1 MSTDTPSPA
10 DQLLIEH
17 AFRHGFTVTVKM
29 LEVWRSRRLLPG
41 NISGGGLGR
50 GKGSTSRPAPESF
63 ALVLG
68 LAGHGG
74 RGKRPHDVALLLFGE
89 GLPVPEQTLRAA
101 FTAAV
106 NTLTV
111 PGDGA
116 PDTDPEERLDALAD
130 HIADAGLTV
139 TLVPA
144 RARRI
149 DEGIARLVRAAGH
162 AWPPAELAAFD
173 ANPGTPTATPKDAA
187 LAAAAAAITGTM
199 SLEDIGDLLRAM
211 NPTAEANPIASLV
224 ETTRK
229 DAPEFA
235 DAVLTDD
242 NQLALGPVR
251 DAREHLRDLA
261 ATAPLRDLAR
271 AWKSAESVRQW
282 ALDLCGRVE
291 DELTAGQ
298 LGEAAL
304 EWMNGRYAMAG
315 LAVLATLKER
325 HWPPAQHALD
335 TLVLLYQLGEYRRL
349 DRLVP
354 GCQWH
359 LLATEGLLPP
369 PTCELLQDLISR
381 SVPGAGTGAMSDRP
395 RSVEGEGP
403 D

>member
-10 DQLLIEH
+10 DQLLIDH
-17 AFRHGFTVTVKM
+17 AFRHGFTVTAKM
-29 LEVWRSRRLLPG
+29 LEVWRSRRLLLG

-63 ALVLG
+63 DLVLG
-68 LAGHGG
+68 LARHGG
-74 RGKRPHDVALLLFGE
+74 RGKRPNDVALLLFGE
-89 GLPVPEQTLRAA
+89 GLLVPEPTVRAA

-106 NTLTV
+106 DTLTV
-111 PGDGA
+111 RGDDEVDA
-116 PDTDPEERLDALAD
+116 DTEDRLDAFAD
-130 HIADAGLTV
+130 HIAETGSTV

-162 AWPPAELAAFD
+162 TWPPAELAALD
-173 ANPGTPTATPKDAA
+173 ANPGTPTTTPKDAA
-187 LAAAAAAITGTM
+187 LAAAAAAINGTM
-199 SLEDIGDLLRAM
+199 SLEDIGGLLRAM
-211 NPTAEANPIASLV
+211 NPTATANPIASLV

-229 DAPEFA
+229 DVPAFA
-235 DAVLTDD
+235 DVILTDD

-251 DAREHLRDLA
+251 DARDHLRDLA
-261 ATAPLRDLAR
+261 ATAPLQDLAQ
-271 AWKSAESVRQW
+271 AWKTAEDVRQW

-291 DELTAGQ
+291 EELAAGQ
-298 LGEAAL
+298 LGEAAV

-315 LAVLATLKER
+315 LAVLSTLKER
-325 HWPPAQHALD
+325 DWPPTEHALD

-359 LLATEGLLPP
+359 LLATDGLLPP
-369 PTCELLQDLISR
+369 PIRELLQDLINR
-381 SVPGAGTGAMSDRP
+381 NAPGAGAGVDVRP
-395 RSVEGEGP
+395 AS
-403 D
+403 

>member
-10 DQLLIEH
+10 DQLMIDH
-17 AFRHGFTVTVKM
+17 AFRHGFTVTTKM

-68 LAGHGG
+68 LARHGG

-89 GLPVPEQTLRAA
+89 GLPVPEQTVRAA
-101 FTAAV
+101 FAAAV

-111 PGDGA
+111 PGDDER
-116 PDTDPEERLDALAD
+116 DTNPEERLDALAE
-130 HIADAGLTV
+130 HIADAGPTV

-162 AWPPAELAAFD
+162 IWPPAELAALD
-173 ANPGTPTATPKDAA
+173 ANPGTPTATPRDAA
-187 LAAAAAAITGTM
+187 LAAAAAITGTM
-199 SLEDIGDLLRAM
+199 SLEDIADLLRAM
-211 NPTAEANPIASLV
+211 NPTAVANPIASLV

-229 DAPEFA
+229 NVPEFA

-251 DAREHLRDLA
+251 DARDRLHHLA
-261 ATAPLRDLAR
+261 ATAPLQDLAR
-271 AWKSAESVRQW
+271 AWKTAEGVRQW

-291 DELTAGQ
+291 EELAASQ
-298 LGEAAL
+298 LGEAAV

-315 LAVLATLKER
+315 LAVLSTLKER
-325 HWPPAQHALD
+325 DRPPA
-335 TLVLLYQLGEYRRL
+335 
-349 DRLVP
+349 
-354 GCQWH
+354 
-359 LLATEGLLPP
+359 
-369 PTCELLQDLISR
+369 
-381 SVPGAGTGAMSDRP
+381 
-395 RSVEGEGP
+395 
-403 D
+403 